1 MARIHAK
8 PTAGLSYSPLDAHY
22 FDPALLQAELE
33 RVYDIC
39 HGCRLCFNLCP
50 SFPALFK
57 FADEHQ
63 GEVRQIT
70 PAESDRVVDACY
82 QCKIC
87 YVKCPYT
94 PDDGHEF
101 QLDFPR
107 LMQRAKAVRVRR
119 LGLGLRERLLGN
131 PDLLGRLASLAPW
144 LANLGNRLAV
154 NRWLL
159 ERILGVHRHKL
170 LPQFHGTTFM
180 RWFRR
185 EKARLELNGDNGKV
199 LYYPTCFVNYNAPE
213 VGRAAVEVLVRNRV
227 TVECGYGQCCGM
239 PALDGG
245 DIATAQKLARAT
257 VADLLPWVEQGY
269 TVLVTNPTCSMM
281 MRKEYPGLVGGEA
294 ARKLSRHVMDPNE
307 YLNTLRRAGKLDK
320 GFRSTPGRI
329 AYHVP
334 CHLRAQN
341 IGYRSRDMMDA
352 IGGGTEVALVAECC
366 GHDGTW
372 AMKKEYFAL
381 SLEAGKKAFEGM
393 MRAAAPDDGR
403 KGVMAT
409 DCPLAAIQFQQA
421 TGIKPLHPLQV
432 LARAYRPDG
441 FETNIGP
448 GGSAAPGGVGPSG
461 SVAPPGRN

>member
-1 MARIHAK
+1 MTRIHAK
-8 PTAGLSYSPLDAHY
+8 PTDGLSYSPLDAHY
-22 FDPALLQAELE
+22 FDPAKLKPELE

-39 HGCRLCFNLCP
+39 VGCRMCFNLCP

-57 FADEHQ
+57 FADKYENDVLQ
-63 GEVRQIT
+63 LTQ
-70 PAESDRVVDACY
+70 AESDYVIDTCY

-107 LMQRAKAVRVRR
+107 LMQRAKAIRVSQR
-119 LGLGLRERLLGN
+119 GLGLRERLLGN
-131 PDLLGRLASLAPW
+131 PDLLGKLAGLTPW
-144 LANLGNRLAV
+144 LANLANRIPI
-154 NRWLL
+154 NRWIL
-159 ERILGVHRHKL
+159 EKILGVHRHKL
-170 LPQFHGTTFM
+170 LPAFHGTTFM
-180 RWFRR
+180 RWFAGQRS
-185 EKARLELNGDNGKV
+185 KLKLNGPNGKA

-213 VGRAAVEVLVRNRV
+213 VGQAAVTVLTRNQV
-227 TVECGYGQCCGM
+227 TLECSYEQCCGM

-245 DIATAQKLARAT
+245 DVATAQKLARKNIAQ
-257 VADLLPWVEQGY
+257 LKPWVDKGY

-281 MRKEYPGLVGGEA
+281 MRKEYPGLVGGDDA
-294 ARKLSRHVMDPNE
+294 KALSEHVMDPNE

-320 GFRSTPGRI
+320 NFRSTPGRI

-352 IGGGTEVALVAECC
+352 IGGSTEVELVAECC

-372 AMKKEYFAL
+372 AMKREYFEM
-381 SLEAGKKAFEGM
+381 SLQAGRKAFDGMTRGANPEG
-393 MRAAAPDDGR
+393 AP
-403 KGVMAT
+403 KGVMTT

-432 LARAYRPDG
+432 LARAYEADG
-441 FETNIGP
+441 FSTPVPPRPTE
-448 GGSAAPGGVGPSG
+448 GG
-461 SVAPPGRN
+461 